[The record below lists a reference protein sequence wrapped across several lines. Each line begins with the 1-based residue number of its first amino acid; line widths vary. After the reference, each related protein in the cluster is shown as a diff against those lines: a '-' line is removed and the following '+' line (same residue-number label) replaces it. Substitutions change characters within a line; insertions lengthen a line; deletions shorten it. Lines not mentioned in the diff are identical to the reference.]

1 MRNISYIRRNYYIFL
16 EINTYVCINRCKSKK
31 IRAKWVQVKS
41 QSVSKSLKVEEIMFE
56 TGTILDNKYQIQAHL
71 GTGGMGEVYRVLDLE
86 QGQEYALKILNEM
99 MDEQAVR
106 RRFHREFQVLNR
118 FQHPRLVR
126 TYTWGFAEDRPYFT
140 MEYLPGKTLEKIIAD
155 QALLAQFR
163 ASHFFDLIQ
172 QLAEGLA
179 YIHAQGA
186 VHRDLKP
193 SNIMVLETEEGI
205 ETTILDLGLAKFRHL
220 HSVSIT
226 QTGATIGTAEYMS
239 PEQGKGLWV
248 DHRSDLYSLGVI
260 LYEMLMGVPPFSGQ
274 NPVSVI
280 LKHIREMPPPID
292 EVNIAVPEQI
302 KQIVLKLLAKGAVDR
317 YQSAEE
323 LMQALPSELVLLEDE
338 QRDVH
343 RKVMRPQFVGR
354 ESEMKILS
362 AMLKDVQAGKQ
373 RMVLISGEPGVGK
386 SRLAEE
392 LLGDALI
399 HDFLCLKGAGRE
411 EGGQIYG
418 ALIDAFQGTTDLV
431 AGLPDSVETDKFSV
445 MEHWLQLL
453 KRMRQKQPIVLCLE
467 DIQWLDE
474 LTLEFL
480 QYVLRDPEPCPF
492 LLCLTCRWSNLEPLS
507 EEIENFIHSNEFAEA
522 TQMPLKNLPQE
533 EVGYLASSMLGER
546 SIPPDALQA
555 LFRETGGQPLFVV
568 EAIRTLVNADVVRQD
583 VSGTWQW
590 GEFPETLLSD
600 DISEVLYR
608 RIATLPAVQQRV
620 LEYACVFLSDFSFQ
634 LLAAVWR
641 GDELELL
648 GVLDDLIAEGLL
660 APCGEDEDQYRFSQ
674 DLCRRAIY
682 DRLQNVKRRLLH
694 REIGSALEK
703 MEDAEEL
710 MEELA
715 DHFAAAEE
723 QNKAV
728 KYMRLSG
735 RKALEAQAYRQAL
748 RRFEAVRDWTA
759 DDVFESQAD
768 AIDFLCDYAD
778 VLRNCS
784 EYDCALKFL
793 DEANALLPAD
803 RKDLKARIFNDQG
816 EIHSVLQHGEIA
828 EEYMLEALQLYRE
841 TGDFDGEIQALS
853 SLSYLCDVSERH
865 KDAADY
871 VRQYIEKQRKRD
883 TDAHNQTD
891 VQRSEG
897 QLALIEF
904 RFEIARVH
912 LEEVLRTSQQVG
924 FEHHRMG
931 ILNLLQRVY
940 FYLGECDRAEAVC
953 NEAIGEWQKRGV
965 IYWEAANFLWLGEL
979 AMERGDFAEALEYAE
994 ISAERFLETPR
1005 KDYVYRAYAIAATAT
1020 ARMGDDE
1027 TALEWAEKASEGV
1040 QQTSGMYTGILPLVY
1055 CGIGVALAKAGR
1067 ITEAEET
1074 FEQAIECRRES
1085 KGDHWARALLMAG
1098 EFYLERGDMT
1108 KSQAHLEEAKQAF
1121 GEMEMSY
1128 FQEKTQVLLD
1138 QLSRDEDG
1146 QGRDIAPTLHRGEDT
1161 VSSSEVSVGTL
1172 SDDRW
1177 NMLYDMS
1184 QELTTEHN
1192 VKVLLDRTLGNLLA
1206 VYSAERVLVAIKNE
1220 APQDFVVDAARHHN
1234 IESDDAEELSGSI
1247 IRRVIETNEP
1257 VLSLDAQTDDRL
1269 NQYQSVI
1276 DYNIRSVLCVP
1287 LFHVKEGVMGALYV
1301 DHRGIGNAFSEADQT
1316 FLQAF
1321 ANLVGVALVNARMYE
1336 QLEDKAQYLQ
1346 REVERQYQLGDLFG
1360 QSDAMQAIY
1369 YLIDRAARSDVPVLV
1384 QGETGTGKELAARAI
1399 HYNSTRKDQR
1409 FLSQNCA
1416 ALSPELLQ
1424 SELFGH
1430 KKGAFTG
1437 ATEDH
1442 IGVFETANGGT
1453 VFLDEIA
1460 DAPPQLQRS
1469 LLRVLQEGEIRRVG
1483 ETVDRSVDVRI
1494 IAATNRDLKQEVE
1507 KGFFREDLYYRLH
1520 VIQIDMPPLRERM
1533 EDVPLLAEHLLIR
1546 AKEDANKSV
1555 GGLTVGAIRALT
1567 SYKWPGNVRELEN
1580 EIRRAV
1586 ALAEEEGDI
1595 TPDLFSESIGH
1606 AVSGVFVEY
1615 HLPMQADVHTQAGG
1629 RLQDRMQE
1637 YEKRLIM
1644 DALEKYEGNIK
1655 RTAEELGLV
1664 RASLYRKM
1672 NRLGLR

>member
-1 MRNISYIRRNYYIFL
+1 
-16 EINTYVCINRCKSKK
+16 
-31 IRAKWVQVKS
+31 
-41 QSVSKSLKVEEIMFE
+41 
-56 TGTILDNKYQIQAHL
+56 
-71 GTGGMGEVYRVLDLE
+71 MGEVYRVLDLE
-86 QGQEYALKILNEM
+86 QDQECALKILNEM

-106 RRFHREFQVLNR
+106 RRFHREFQVLSR

-140 MEYLPGKTLEKIIAD
+140 MDYLPGKTLEKIIAD
-155 QALLAQFR
+155 PALLGQFR
-163 ASHFFDLIQ
+163 ASHFFALMQ
-172 QLAEGLA
+172 QLVEGLA

-205 ETTILDLGLAKFRHL
+205 EITILDLGLAKFKHL
-220 HSVSIT
+220 HSASIT

-260 LYEMLMGVPPFSGQ
+260 LYEIFTGAPPFSGQ

-280 LKHIREMPPPID
+280 MKHIRESPPPID
-292 EVNIAVPEQI
+292 KVNIAVPEQM
-302 KQIVLKLLAKGAVDR
+302 KQIVLRLLAKERVDR

-323 LMQALPSELVLLEDE
+323 LVQALKNVAPSELVLLEDE
-338 QRDVH
+338 QRDMPM
-343 RKVMRPQFVGR
+343 KIMRPQFVGR
-354 ESEMKILS
+354 ESEMKTFLT
-362 AMLKDVQAGKQ
+362 MLKDVQAGKQ
-373 RMVLISGEPGVGK
+373 RVVLISGEPGVGK
-386 SRLAEE
+386 SRLIEE

-399 HDFLCLKGAGRE
+399 HDFLCLKGAGQE

-418 ALIDAFQGTTDLV
+418 ALNDAFRQVKTTDLM
-431 AGLPDSVETDKFSV
+431 ARLPDSVETDKFSV
-445 MEHWLQLL
+445 MERWLQLL
-453 KRMRQKQPIVLCLE
+453 KRLRAKKPIVLCLE

-492 LLCLTCRWSNLEPLS
+492 LLCLTCRWSNVESIPS
-507 EEIENFIHSNEFAEA
+507 EVENFIYGNEFAEA
-522 TQMPLKNLPQE
+522 TQMQLENLSQE
-533 EVGYLASSMLGER
+533 EVGYLTASMLGER
-546 SIPPDALQA
+546 SIPSDALQN
-555 LFRETGGQPLFVV
+555 LFRETGGQPLFVI
-568 EAIRTLVNADVVRQD
+568 EAVRTLVQADVVRQS
-583 VSGTWQW
+583 VSGDWQW

-600 DISEVLYR
+600 DISEILYR
-608 RIATLPAVQQRV
+608 RITALSAMQQRV
-620 LEYACVFLSDFSFQ
+620 LEYACVFLNDFSFE
-634 LLAAVWR
+634 LLATIWR

-648 GVLDDLIAEGLL
+648 DVLDDLITEGLL
-660 APCGEDEDQYRFSQ
+660 EACGEAEDRYRFSQ
-674 DLCRRAIY
+674 ELYRRAIY
-682 DRLQNVKRRLLH
+682 NRIQDVRRRLLH
-694 REIGSALEK
+694 REIGNALEK
-703 MEDAEEL
+703 TEDAEEFT
-710 MEELA
+710 EELA
-715 DHFAAAEE
+715 DHFAAAGE
-723 QNKAV
+723 QHKAV
-728 KYMRLSG
+728 KYARLAG
-735 RKALEAQAYRQAL
+735 KKALEVQAYGQGL
-748 RRFEAVRDWTA
+748 MRFEAVREWTA
-759 DDVFESQAD
+759 DDVFELPED

-784 EYDCALKFL
+784 QHNRALEFL
-793 DEANALLPAD
+793 EEAKVLLPDD
-803 RKDLKARIFNDQG
+803 RNDLKARILWNEG
-816 EIHSVLQHGEIA
+816 GIHSVLQHGEIA
-828 EEYMLEALQLYRE
+828 EEYMLKALQLYRE
-841 TGDFDGEIQALS
+841 LGNLNGEIQALNI
-853 SLSYLCDVSERH
+853 LAYLCDVSGRH
-865 KDAADY
+865 KEAADY
-871 VRQYIEKQRKRD
+871 VRQYIKKQQKRD
-883 TDAHNQTD
+883 ADAHNQTD

-912 LEEVLRTSQQVG
+912 LEEVLRASQQVG
-924 FEHHRMG
+924 FEHHRIG
-931 ILNLLQRVY
+931 TLNLLARVY
-940 FYLGECDRAEAVC
+940 FYLGECDLAEAVC

-965 IYWEAANFLWLGEL
+965 IYLEAANFLWLGEL
-979 AMERGDFAEALEYAE
+979 ALECGDFTEALEYAE
-994 ISAERFLETPR
+994 ISSERFLETPR
-1005 KDYVYRAYAIAATAT
+1005 KDYIYRAYAIAATAA
-1020 ARMGDDE
+1020 ARMGDTE
-1027 TALEWAEKASEGV
+1027 AALEWAEKASEGV
-1040 QQTSGMYTGILPLVY
+1040 LQTSGMYTGILPLVY
-1055 CGIGVALAKAGR
+1055 CGIGAALSKAGR
-1067 ITEAEET
+1067 IFEAEEA

-1128 FQEKTQVLLD
+1128 FQEKTQVLLN
-1138 QLSRDEDG
+1138 QLSRAEDG

-1177 NMLYDMS
+1177 NLLYDMS
-1184 QELTTEHN
+1184 SELTTEHD
-1192 VKVLLDRTLGNLLA
+1192 VKVILDRTLGNLLA
-1206 VYSAERVLVAIKNE
+1206 VYPAERVLVALKNE
-1220 APQDFVVDAARHHN
+1220 TPKDFVVDAVRYHN
-1234 IESDDAEELSGSI
+1234 VEADDAEELSRGI
-1247 IRRVIETNEP
+1247 IRQVIETNEP

-1269 NQYQSVI
+1269 NRYQSVI

-1287 LFHVKEGVMGALYV
+1287 LFHVSEGVMGALYV
-1301 DHRGIGNAFSEADQT
+1301 DHRGIDNAFSEEDQT
-1316 FLQAF
+1316 FLQVF

-1369 YLIDRAARSDVPVLV
+1369 RLIDRASQSDIPVLV

-1469 LLRVLQEGEIRRVG
+1469 LLRVLQEGEVRRVG
-1483 ETVDRSVDVRI
+1483 ETEDRTVDVRI

-1507 KGFFREDLYYRLH
+1507 NGSFREDLYYRLH

-1546 AKEDANKSV
+1546 AKESVNKSV

-1567 SYKWPGNVRELEN
+1567 SYNWPGNVRELEN
-1580 EIRRAV
+1580 KVRLAV
-1586 ALAEEEGDI
+1586 ALSEEGDEI
-1595 TPDLFSESIGH
+1595 TSDLFSESIGH
-1606 AVSGVFVEY
+1606 AVSGVSVEY
-1615 HLPMQADVHTQAGG
+1615 QG